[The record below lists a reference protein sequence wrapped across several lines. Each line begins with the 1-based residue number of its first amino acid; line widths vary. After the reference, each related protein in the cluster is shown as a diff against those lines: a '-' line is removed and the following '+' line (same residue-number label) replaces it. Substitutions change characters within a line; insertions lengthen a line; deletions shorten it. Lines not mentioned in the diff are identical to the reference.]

1 MPLLTCCMSTEA
13 QSGDFWEP
21 SVMPARKPP
30 KRIACCARGALQ
42 LRRDLLSCRAGS
54 NSKGAPRRLA
64 TGSSASTHRP
74 GTRPPAASRGQCE
87 HGLDAALFALAR
99 TRSSGPGNVEGSRP
113 VVARKPGVRAV
124 VRVEPPEP
132 GRSRAGCAGRW
143 AGSCSGPRARRP
155 AGSGTSVRLLKI
167 EAVENC

>member
-1 MPLLTCCMSTEA
+1 VPLLTCCMSTEA

-113 VVARKPGVRAV
+113 VVESSPQSQGAHALVALGV
-124 VRVEPPEP
+124 
-132 GRSRAGCAGRW
+132 G

-155 AGSGTSVRLLKI
+155 AGSGTSERLLKI